1 MKQDQKNNESSI
13 EIKDL
18 IEKERQEGLKVF
30 RKTGFPAKLE
40 ARIKSGTR
48 PNQLLPHW
56 LKSTVMISSILLIIV
71 ITAVIMKNFFIPT
84 TPYLEGISIIERF
97 LLQAPNLQ
105 RASQAQDR
113 EKVTIT
119 PGTEEFYRLEWS
131 IQRIILSVK
140 REEINDGDIPYFIYK
155 VVDRIGELGKKKLVI
170 HPEEENQ
177 KNLLNE
183 IRNIRKKKNIKEFF
197 SQILKNLEE
206 V

>member
-1 MKQDQKNNESSI
+1 MKQDQKSNESSI

-30 RKTGFPAKLE
+30 RKTDFPAKLD
-40 ARIKSGTR
+40 ARIKSGAR

-56 LKSTVMISSILLIIV
+56 MKSPVMISGILLIIILIGV
-71 ITAVIMKNFFIPT
+71 IIKNLFIPAA
-84 TPYLEGISIIERF
+84 PYLEGISIIERF
-97 LLQAPNLQ
+97 LLQAPNFQ
-105 RASQAQDR
+105 RTLQAQDG

-119 PGTEEFYRLEWS
+119 SGTEEFYRLEWS

-140 REEINDGDIPYFIYK
+140 REEINDGDIPYFIYE
-155 VVDRIGELGKKKLVI
+155 VVDRIGESGKKKLVI
-170 HPEEENQ
+170 YPEEESL

-183 IRNIRKKKNIKEFF
+183 IRNIRKKKNTQEFF
-197 SQILKNLEE
+197 SQILKKLKE